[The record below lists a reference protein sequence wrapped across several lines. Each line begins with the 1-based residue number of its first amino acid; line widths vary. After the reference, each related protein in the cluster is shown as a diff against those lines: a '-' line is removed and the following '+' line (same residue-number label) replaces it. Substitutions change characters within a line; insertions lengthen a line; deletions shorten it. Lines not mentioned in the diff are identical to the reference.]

1 MAHVSVARVICN
13 PRTSRGANP
22 TGGVASL
29 AIYFGPQSIQPG
41 LITDLRRD
49 GDRLR
54 FRFWDAWLGCA
65 RPFQSDL
72 TLVP

>member
-1 MAHVSVARVICN
+1 M
-13 PRTSRGANP
+13 
-22 TGGVASL
+22 ASL